1 MNPAVSV
8 CLKSAC
14 LRLLVF
20 CAAVAAA
27 LPAVSGDPLDRALK
41 SVVSVLPDWPPNIR
55 RIEEPEGSGIVLIDG
70 RTIVTSA
77 HVINRATRIR
87 VRHHDRSL
95 VEAKLA
101 ASDPFTDIAVL
112 TIDDAL
118 PALPMIEGDPMLGQ
132 KVCAIGN
139 AFGLG
144 LSLTC
149 GVVSAI
155 HRAGVGFNRIEDF
168 VQTDAAVNPGASG
181 GALVTSD
188 GRLVGMLS
196 AIFTK
201 KSDANT
207 GVNFA
212 IAAPLVE
219 RVARELKASGR
230 VTWAK
235 AGLLLI
241 RMPRKGET
249 GRAGAL
255 VRTVRKNMPAAA
267 AGLQPDD
274 LIVQASGRRIAKPSD
289 FTSALAMVVPPA
301 TMELIVI
308 RSGTEQKI
316 TLSF

>member
-1 MNPAVSV
+1 MNLAAGEI
-8 CLKSAC
+8 LKFAC

-20 CAAVAAA
+20 GAALTVA
-27 LPAVSGDPLDRALK
+27 LPAISGEPLDTAMK

-55 RIEEPEGSGIVLIDG
+55 RSEEPEGSGVVLIDG

-87 VRHHDRSL
+87 VRRQDRSI
-95 VEAKLA
+95 VEAKLV
-101 ASDPFTDIAVL
+101 ASDRFTDIAVL
-112 TIDDAL
+112 SVEDAL
-118 PALPMIEGDPMLGQ
+118 PVLPTAEGDPALGQ
-132 KVCAIGN
+132 EVCAIGN

-149 GVVSAI
+149 GVVSAV

-181 GALVTSD
+181 GALVSRD

-201 KSDANT
+201 KSDANI

-212 IAAPLVE
+212 IGAPLVE
-219 RVARELKASGR
+219 RVARALKTSGK
-230 VTWAK
+230 VVWAK

-241 RMPRKGET
+241 RTPRKGET

-255 VRTVRKNMPAAA
+255 VRTVRKDMPAEAS
-267 AGLQPDD
+267 GIRPGD
-274 LIVQASGRRIAKPSD
+274 LIVRAGGRPVAKPSD
-289 FTSALAMVVPPA
+289 FTSALAMIVPPG

-316 TLSF
+316 TLTF